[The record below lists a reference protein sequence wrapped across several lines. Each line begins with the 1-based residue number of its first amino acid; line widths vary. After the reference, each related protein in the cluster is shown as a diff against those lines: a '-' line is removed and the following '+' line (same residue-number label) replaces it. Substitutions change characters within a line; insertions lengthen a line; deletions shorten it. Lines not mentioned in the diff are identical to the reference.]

1 MRGAALLLAL
11 SSMGAPAGAGCFA
24 ADGMPVKATYQGG
37 TTLEY
42 MGREG
47 DVLTYSSA
55 GVLSRMQAGLWPLEH
70 RSDGYLKQYRWDTP
84 LPDLQ
89 EVIAAGGTARAEGEV
104 SETKR
109 KPAPVAVE
117 VEVLGSRTLDWE
129 DCRYSVIEFR
139 KVMTVGGKK
148 VSEGV
153 MLYAP
158 DAMIAFR
165 SDTVDLAT
173 GEVYSYAL
181 EALE

>member
-70 RSDGYLKQYRWDTP
+70 RGDGYLKQYRWDTP

-89 EVIAAGGTARAEGEV
+89 EVIAAGGKARAEGEV

-117 VEVLGSRTLDWE
+117 VEVLGSRALGWE

>member
-89 EVIAAGGTARAEGEV
+89 EVIAAGGKARAEGEV

-181 EALE
+181 EVLE

>member
-89 EVIAAGGTARAEGEV
+89 EVIAAGGKARAEGQV